1 MSIVFKPKIGD
12 HLRKSDNQRVDTFSK
27 EEIAEVIQL
36 RAIGTSYKDCS
47 RIMSRAKGSIGSMIH
62 YYNLQGVIDAAKA
75 LLNVNTSPC
84 IGVCKLDKYGV
95 CKGCNRTM
103 SEISKAGEP
112 PTYSLN

>member
-62 YYNLQGVIDAAKA
+62 YYNLQGEIDAAKA
-75 LLNVNTSPC
+75 LLKSPC
-84 IGVCKLDKYGV
+84 VGVCKLDDNHV
-95 CKGCNRTM
+95 CTGCGRTIEQITNHPKSM
-103 SEISKAGEP
+103 V
-112 PTYSLN
+112 L

>member
-12 HLRKSDNQRVDTFSK
+12 HLRKSPDQRVDTFSK

-62 YYNLQGVIDAAKA
+62 YYNLQGEIDAAKA
-75 LLNVNTSPC
+75 LIQL
-84 IGVCKLDKYGV
+84 GDKHLTPV
-95 CKGCNRTM
+95 VQ
-103 SEISKAGEP
+103 
-112 PTYSLN
+112 

>member
-36 RAIGTSYKDCS
+36 RAIGTSYRDCS

-62 YYNLQGVIDAAKA
+62 YYNLQGEIDAAKA
-75 LLNVNTSPC
+75 LLKSPC
-84 IGVCKLDKYGV
+84 VGVCKLDDNHV
-95 CKGCNRTM
+95 CTGCGRTIEQITNHPKCM
-103 SEISKAGEP
+103 V
-112 PTYSLN
+112 L

>member
-12 HLRKSDNQRVDTFSK
+12 HLRKSPDQRVDTFSK

-36 RAIGTSYKDCS
+36 RARGTSYTECG
-47 RIMSRAKGSIGSMIH
+47 IILSRAKGSIGSMIH
-62 YYNLQGVIDAAKA
+62 YYDLQDEIATAKA
-75 LLNVNTSPC
+75 LLNVHTSPC
-84 IGVCKLDKYGV
+84 IGVCKLDKHGV

>member
-47 RIMSRAKGSIGSMIH
+47 RIMSRPKGSIGSMIH
-62 YYNLQGVIDAAKA
+62 YYNLQGEIDAAKA
-75 LLNVNTSPC
+75 VLVAATSPC
-84 IGVCKLDKYGV
+84 IGVCKLVDDV
-95 CKGCNRTM
+95 CVGCDRTAE
-103 SEISKAGEP
+103 EITNWVAS
-112 PTYSLN
+112 